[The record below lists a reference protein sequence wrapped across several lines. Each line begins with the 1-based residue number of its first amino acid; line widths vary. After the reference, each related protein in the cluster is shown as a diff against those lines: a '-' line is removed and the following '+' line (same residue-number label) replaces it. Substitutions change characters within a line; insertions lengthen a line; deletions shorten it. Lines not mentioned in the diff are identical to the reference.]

1 MDKWIF
7 RFIPFFKIYVFPG
20 KLEFQEMGNIPKS
33 ETTFNELIIN
43 ITNENYKPKSNPN
56 Y

>member
-1 MDKWIF
+1 MDKWIL
-7 RFIPFFKIYVFPG
+7 RFIPFFKISGFPG
-20 KLEFQEMGNIPKS
+20 NPEFQEMGNIPKS

-43 ITNENYKPKSNPN
+43 ITNENYKPKSNSN